1 MKRMLAKSMRSVL
14 ALLLVGCL
22 VFGMCG
28 TALAAEAECPAER
41 VEALIEELAAVIM
54 EYVPKALQ
62 NSYDFAAAQVDPVLD
77 AAAALKAKLDTKA
90 EIADVLDRT
99 VSKLA
104 KVASA
109 VDFEEVEATLE
120 EAYEATA
127 ELYDAVK
134 DDPELLALY
143 DQLMI
148 EIENLITFFKLAYK
162 RATSA
167 DLKVT
172 GNTSYVAIGDDTAA
186 AEKDEVSYVNKL
198 AAELKIKNVTNLA
211 DEDMMVEDAYDVIAE
226 NAAVVEAADLI
237 TVGFNSNNF
246 VEFTLDKV
254 LAGEHDVGDW
264 VPYVTEAGA
273 EAIGKIVAEL
283 KDEFTQMGLGKDAY
297 TGMDYALIL
306 TLAIESYAY
315 SCAAYA
321 FNMPLLLND
330 ISNMNEDAVV
340 VIVGMYNPLKGV
352 SLNVGGASIPMG
364 VFVETLVET
373 TDIYNLT
380 YAMLTCN
387 GIFANMGN
395 KVTTVNGKA
404 DLALFDLINTVYNGG
419 MEPNAAGHTEI
430 KDRIMDCL
438 RTKDVLWGDVNHD
451 GEVNAID
458 AMLILQYAIDDIG
471 ADGLDLDVADVSDDG
486 EYNAIDAMLI
496 LQRAIDIIDI
506 FPVEK

>member
-28 TALAAEAECPAER
+28 TALAAEAECPTER
-41 VEALIEELAAVIM
+41 VEELIEELAAVIM

-99 VSKLA
+99 VNKLA
-104 KVASA
+104 KVAST

-167 DLKVT
+167 DLYVSNK
-172 GNTSYVAIGDDTAA
+172 TSYVAIGDDTAA
-186 AEKDEVSYVNKL
+186 AEKDETSYVDKL
-198 AAELKIKNVTNLA
+198 AAELEIKNVTNLA

-226 NAAVVEAADLI
+226 NAAVVKAADLI
-237 TVGFNSNNF
+237 TVGFNCNNF

-352 SLNVGGASIPMG
+352 SLNVGGVSIPMG
-364 VFVETLVET
+364 IFVETLVET

-395 KVTTVNGKA
+395 NVTTVKGSA

-419 MEPNAAGHTEI
+419 LEPNAAGHTEI

-438 RTKDVLWGDVNHD
+438 RLSSILYGDVDGDGDVDLRDVLMLMQYLNNKWSIEDINEPACYLDADDAITLRDLLILMQFVNHKH
-451 GEVNAID
+451 AS
-458 AMLILQYAIDDIG
+458 LP
-471 ADGLDLDVADVSDDG
+471 LDV
-486 EYNAIDAMLI
+486 
-496 LQRAIDIIDI
+496 
-506 FPVEK
+506 